1 MEKNGK
7 LLQTILIVIILC
19 GLSFGGGVLTGCTQN
34 ITRVEYIIVSQSAS
48 ASIKSVEARIEVREN
63 TTTNFATIIIGED
76 AATNWACIRIDS
88 DGKKTWYDAIPT
100 NMTKDLSRVKEMLKD
115 IKLPAK
121 PILP

>member
-1 MEKNGK
+1 MNDLHKV
-7 LLQTILIVIILC
+7 LIAIIFC
-19 GLSFGGGVLTGCTQN
+19 GISFGGGVLTGCTQH

-48 ASIKSVEARIEVREN
+48 ASIKSTEARIEVRDN
-63 TTTNFATIIIGED
+63 TTTNYATIIIGED
-76 AATNWACIRIDS
+76 AATNWACLRIDN